1 MYALVESGSITKI
14 LKGNKGIKIGDNQY
28 PASIFTLWPESEKNA
43 IGIYTVEIDSS
54 NYKDTQW
61 YINTNQSIT
70 YDASNK
76 KVKATY
82 GTATAKA
89 HADTLYTQ
97 EEEDAGFGTK
107 DAVKNEGLKTQLIRA
122 VKVEAKQILG
132 ETDWY
137 IVRKADTDEAVP
149 SPITTH
155 RAAVRS
161 KQDSMETAI
170 TNASDT
176 AALEALYTRND
187 SGVRPLGNLPR
198 LS

>member
-70 YDASNK
+70 YDASSK

-122 VKVEAKQILG
+122 VKVEAKAILG

-137 IVRKADTDEAVP
+137 VVRKADTDEAVP
-149 SPITTH
+149 SSIATH
-155 RAAVRS
+155 RAAVRT
-161 KQDSMETAI
+161 KQASMETAI
-170 TNASDT
+170 TNASNT
-176 AALEALYTRND
+176 AALEALYKRND
-187 SGVRPLGNLPR
+187 SGVRPLGDLPT